1 MRENR
6 TKRIRNIERRKN
18 GREFGQG
25 SKKGRDEGLDGRGTI
40 FFFNVF
46 QGLKIP
52 AGRTFWL
59 AIVGSFYYCRNRR
72 EGNRSKTRKKSN
84 RFSKKTAK
92 ENILDTTQNEIQKIQ
107 NRKKK
112 GIRPVEVSYEELKK
126 TARLFF
132 FPLRTSWFVLFF
144 FFLEGG
150 RVSLDDLGSSHS
162 T

>member
-1 MRENR
+1 M
-6 TKRIRNIERRKN
+6 RNIERHKN
-18 GREFGQG
+18 GGEFGQG

-92 ENILDTTQNEIQKIQ
+92 EENVLDTTQNEIQKIQ
-107 NRKKK
+107 KRKKK

-126 TARLFF
+126 QH
-132 FPLRTSWFVLFF
+132 SYF
-144 FFLEGG
+144 FFL
-150 RVSLDDLGSSHS
+150 
-162 T
+162 